1 MKYGRDIGVF
11 ILFLFTIFT
20 ASAQDEGKED
30 AVPYKELKKHIPAE
44 CRGLHRVKDVDDLLL
59 QMYNNLDN
67 NCLFTINASTLE
79 SIWGLPVLDFL
90 NDKIRKDVLSRSNDL
105 KKSYN
110 IIFIKK
116 RALSEFEYINIE
128 ESISYLQT
136 PAPKR
141 RYGGS
146 IDEGMFPKY
155 LPKPQIIH
163 RNYIDNEIDIM
174 HYPMRADD
182 DIPFYR
188 PQHTVYKPFS
198 IYYWTNSSP
207 HKKNILIIATLNTKL
222 PTIYFFRDK
231 KVLKTEQTP
240 WYWRAID

>member
-1 MKYGRDIGVF
+1 MEYGRRIYV
-11 ILFLFTIFT
+11 LAFLFFVIF
-20 ASAQDEGKED
+20 AAAAQSEKEE

-44 CRGLHRVKDVDDLLL
+44 CKGLHRVKDVDDLLL

-182 DIPFYR
+182 IPFYR
-188 PQHTVYKPFS
+188 PRYTVYKPYS
-198 IYYWTNSSP
+198 IYYWTNSSS
-207 HKKNILIIATLNTKL
+207 HKKNILIIATYNTAL
-222 PTIYFFRDK
+222 PVIYFFQDK
-231 KVLKTEQTP
+231 KVLKTEQNP
-240 WYWRAID
+240 WNWRAID